1 MDIELSPSM
10 RTIVVGL
17 SKSTLEPLI
26 VEPAN
31 RLKLVCVAVLNL
43 KASRHGK
50 PSGFLQEIVV
60 SVRMIS
66 FKSSLS

>member
-1 MDIELSPSM
+1 M
-10 RTIVVGL
+10 RKIVVGL

-26 VEPAN
+26 AEPPF
-31 RLKLVCVAVLNL
+31 RLKLVCVVVLNL

-60 SVRMIS
+60 SLRMIS
-66 FKSSLS
+66 FKSYLS